1 MSELIKVFFG
11 EIDKNKLLKSQNYI
25 RGFWDLEEDFINLKK
40 PINWTHG
47 VFQYFSNNDVLFY
60 ISTLK

>member
-25 RGFWDLEEDFINLKK
+25 RGFWDLEEDFIKLKK

-47 VFQYFSNNDVLFY
+47 VFQYFSNSKVFLVGVT
-60 ISTLK
+60 S

>member
-25 RGFWDLEEDFINLKK
+25 RGFWDLEEDFIK
-40 PINWTHG
+40 
-47 VFQYFSNNDVLFY
+47 
-60 ISTLK
+60 